1 MTTIER
7 LRDLNVVYHSPGQ
20 SDRSAM
26 PLGNGELAVS
36 LWVEQDGDL
45 QFYLARSDTLT
56 ELDRNVKLG
65 KVRVSLEPN
74 PFESGLPF
82 RQELQLSE
90 GCISIDAGGSRT
102 ATLTIF
108 VGSESPS
115 VFVKGEFAQP
125 TRVSAKFETWRSG
138 WSKPAEFDG
147 NVRESADVVIVGDE
161 ETVFY
166 HQNAE
171 TVVPFLTK
179 LQGLG
184 QVPEVVP
191 DTLTGRIFGGCLHCD
206 AQGPTDHF
214 TLSVTTHSAQVDGPD
229 TWLSQLR
236 ELVVSAGSLERA
248 LTRTRTWWNNYWQ
261 QSWIFV
267 HGDKVIPAKV
277 LPSLAEVAK
286 EPRDPLPRETVSGVT
301 RAYVLTKFMTRAC
314 SLGSFP
320 IYYNGMLFNLMPGG
334 GEHLSI
340 QHFGTVFTSQPKGEP
355 TLELN
360 PDERSWCIEQLWQNL
375 RLPYYSM
382 LARGETESLL
392 KMFAYYRRFWDLN
405 RARATL
411 YYGAQGQ
418 HSGEMTLS
426 FGLQTGGIYG
436 VDRSDKPDGYSENRY
451 GGAIE
456 ISPGLELLLL
466 LLDYCHHTGNKSLLR
481 EQALPYAKDLFLY
494 VSTRFPQRQA
504 GKMVL
509 GPLQSVET
517 YFDTTDPLPVVAGLR
532 ACSAAILNL
541 SPELVDDRTWFEEFS
556 STIPEVPTE
565 LWQGHTVLSPA
576 RIYSCQRMNVEIP
589 EFYAIYPFR
598 LVGTQASGLALDTW
612 NKCLEI
618 ASSDRPFVI
627 GETVGSPSY
636 SGWQYHGMVAARLGL
651 ADYAKGVVEHNAG
664 LTNPGCRFP
673 AMWGPIYDAVPD
685 TDHGANLLNT
695 LQSMAFQVDGDKIH
709 LLPAW
714 PKEWDVEFR
723 FFAPHETVVEVEY
736 SAGKIV
742 RLQVTPESRRKDLV
756 LKPEVLS

>member
-45 QFYLARSDTLT
+45 QLYLARSDALT

-65 KVRVSLEPN
+65 KIRVSFEPN
-74 PFESGLPF
+74 PFGSGLPF
-82 RQELQLSE
+82 RQELNLTD
-90 GCISIDAGGSRT
+90 GHISIVAGEEGQ
-102 ATLTIF
+102 AKLT
-108 VGSESPS
+108 
-115 VFVKGEFAQP
+115 VFVASDSPTVHVQGEFTQP
-125 TRVSAKFETWRSG
+125 TRVSARYETWRSD

-147 NVRESADVVIVGDE
+147 NVRESPDVVLVGGD

-171 TVVPFLTK
+171 TLVPFLTN

-184 QVPEVVP
+184 ETPEVVC
-191 DTLTGRIFGGCLHCD
+191 DTLTGRIFGGCLRCD
-206 AQGPTDHF
+206 AQSPTKHF
-214 TLSVTTHSAQVDGPD
+214 TLSVTTHSAQVEGIG
-229 TWLSQLR
+229 TWLTQLH
-236 ELVVSAGSLERA
+236 ELVASAGSVESA
-248 LTRTRTWWNNYWQ
+248 LSRTRTWWNHYWQ

-267 HGDKVIPAKV
+267 RGDRVSP
-277 LPSLAEVAK
+277 AEVSPAVAEEAK
-286 EPRDPLPRETVSGVT
+286 EARNPLEFADSASGAT

-340 QHFGTVFTSQPKGEP
+340 HHFGTGFTSVPSSEP

-360 PDERSWCIEQLWQNL
+360 PDERSWCTEQLWQNL

-382 LARGETESLL
+382 LARGETESLR

-405 RARATL
+405 RARAL
-411 YYGAQGQ
+411 RYHRAQGQ

-426 FGLQTGGIYG
+426 FGLQTGAIYG
-436 VDRSDKPDGYSENRY
+436 VDRKGKPDGYSENRW

-456 ISPGLELLLL
+456 ISPGLELLYLM
-466 LLDYCHHTGNKSLLR
+466 LDYCHHTGDDSFLR
-481 EQALPYAKDLFLY
+481 EQTLPYAKDIFLY
-494 VSTRFPQRQA
+494 VSTRFRQRQA

-517 YFDTTDPLPVVAGLR
+517 YFDTTDPLPVVAGLK
-532 ACSAAILNL
+532 ACSAAVLEL
-541 SPELVDDRTWFEEFS
+541 PRELVNDRDWFEEFHFS
-556 STIPEVPTE
+556 IPDLPTE
-565 LWQGHTVLSPA
+565 RWQDRPVLAPA
-576 RIYSCQRMNVEIP
+576 RVYQPQRQNIEIP

-598 LVGTQASGLALDTW
+598 LVGIAQPALAFATW
-612 NKCLEI
+612 NKCLEV
-618 ASSDRPFVI
+618 ANSDRDFVI

-651 ADYAKGVVEHNAG
+651 ADYAKRVLEHNAG
-664 LTNPGCRFP
+664 LKNPGCRFP

-685 TDHGANLLNT
+685 MVEECM
-695 LQSMAFQVDGDKIH
+695 QQM
-709 LLPAW
+709 
-714 PKEWDVEFR
+714 KE
-723 FFAPHETVVEVEY
+723 
-736 SAGKIV
+736 
-742 RLQVTPESRRKDLV
+742 L
-756 LKPEVLS
+756 